1 MTRKGITLATLTL
14 HVTQYKDSDNV
25 PHVDIDQ
32 TITGGIKGTSERRT
46 ADWQGREH
54 KDHIFGTVIGR
65 SRFLR
70 GSKRDNGK
78 VRPDVD
84 VQTPVD
90 DEKVRSFLRG
100 EVLADGSDTEG
111 FLVDEGV
118 GQEFGDGEGLWF
130 QSYVENQDSGY
141 EWTAEQVCVLALL
154 LDCGM

>member
-25 PHVDIDQ
+25 PHVDVDQ

-46 ADWQGREH
+46 SDWQGREH

-70 GSKRDNGK
+70 GSKRDDGK

-100 EVLADGSDTEG
+100 EVLADGSETEG

-141 EWTAEQVCVLALL
+141 EWTAEQVCFLALL
-154 LDCGM
+154 LDCDM